1 MINLKFQH
9 APFVFTITVIDPTFI
24 WNCFFFI
31 MDKDQKIYFP
41 RFYGK
46 GIVWNITSNLVIGA
60 VGTFSKVVMTVLN
73 KTTVINK
80 DRLVKLLERTDGR
93 PLITFS
99 NHDSCF
105 DEPGLWGVLPFRHLW
120 SRKVMR
126 WSTAAHD
133 VCFTTPLHTYFFSL
147 GKCLPIIRGGG
158 VYQEG
163 IDYSID
169 RLNEGDWVHI
179 FPEGKVNG
187 DKKHIR
193 LKWGV
198 GRMIMECKEEPLVLP
213 LFHTDMEEVL
223 PNQAPYRLKFGKN
236 VVFNVGELINFSDL
250 RRMDADVIVKRKI
263 ITDRVQEHFYKL
275 KAETYSL
282 REEIR
287 SSGATS

>member
-1 MINLKFQH
+1 M
-9 APFVFTITVIDPTFI
+9 FI
-24 WNCFFFI
+24 LAFF
-31 MDKDQKIYFP
+31 
-41 RFYGK
+41 
-46 GIVWNITSNLVIGA
+46 
-60 VGTFSKVVMTVLN
+60 
-73 KTTVINK
+73 
-80 DRLVKLLERTDGR
+80 
-93 PLITFS
+93 
-99 NHDSCF
+99 
-105 DEPGLWGVLPFRHLW
+105 
-120 SRKVMR
+120 
-126 WSTAAHD
+126 
-133 VCFTTPLHTYFFSL
+133 
-147 GKCLPIIRGGG
+147 
-158 VYQEG
+158 QEG

-193 LKWGV
+193 LKRGV

-250 RRMDADVIVKRKI
+250 RRMNADIIVKRKI

>member
-1 MINLKFQH
+1 MRIAEE
-9 APFVFTITVIDPTFI
+9 APADRTKWQSEAT
-24 WNCFFFI
+24 
-31 MDKDQKIYFP
+31 P
-41 RFYGK
+41 RS
-46 GIVWNITSNLVIGA
+46 TGA
-60 VGTFSKVVMTVLN
+60 GQDAVLN

-93 PLITFS
+93 HLITFS

-105 DEPGLWGVLPFRHLW
+105 GEPGLWGVLPFRHLW

-250 RRMDADVIVKRKI
+250 RRMNADIIVKRKI

>member
-223 PNQAPYRLKFGKN
+223 PNQAPYRLKFGS
-236 VVFNVGELINFSDL
+236 F
-250 RRMDADVIVKRKI
+250 
-263 ITDRVQEHFYKL
+263 
-275 KAETYSL
+275 
-282 REEIR
+282 
-287 SSGATS
+287 